1 MGITADNVGV
11 IFRFEPALSIAVPDA
26 AVAFELINGYGFRK
40 LADSIKAD
48 QLKDGVDDGF
58 RHAIFFGNS
67 SERLHFRQ

>member
-1 MGITADNVGV
+1 MSHCKV
-11 IFRFEPALSIAVPDA
+11 IAVA
-26 AVAFELINGYGFRK
+26 NEKGGTGKTTTTINLEIELINGYVFRK